1 MDGDSAREP
10 RCGDELLFI
19 GTVGLKAKHR
29 QAIMSR
35 LGYEDG
41 GVLRRCWREVGRL
54 DASRRVS
61 NDASRAEHLTTVRYC
76 RGEKDV
82 LFVYLEHEGDDDV
95 FVARI
100 DSCEMVAAVEIWRC
114 SIIVLRFRCR

>member
-1 MDGDSAREP
+1 MHGGGTRRQHLRVVDPCRPSGPGVDGDSAREP

-41 GVLRRCWREVGRL
+41 GVLRR
-54 DASRRVS
+54 
-61 NDASRAEHLTTVRYC
+61 
-76 RGEKDV
+76 
-82 LFVYLEHEGDDDV
+82 
-95 FVARI
+95 
-100 DSCEMVAAVEIWRC
+100 
-114 SIIVLRFRCR
+114 